1 MGKWMTGVMVIM
13 VMLAAGWWGLQQ
25 LPPQYNPFAP
35 LTLDEPPTALTRYKL
50 RELANQPQ
58 ACAALLEKARERGLI
73 SWRAQAD
80 TTGTCPLK
88 NVVRVERFGG
98 VRLSSSFLASCPLAV
113 RSAMFLYHGAPQV
126 QRIQGSALVQ
136 IDHVGSY
143 ACRNIYHRPQGR
155 LSEHATADAW
165 DISGF
170 SFANGQRITVEK
182 GWRTPG
188 KPSQAVKALF
198 QASCAFY
205 GNALGPEY
213 NAAHASHF
221 HLGVRGFGLCR

>member
-1 MGKWMTGVMVIM
+1 MGKWMTGVMVLM
-13 VMLAAGWWGLQQ
+13 VMLAAGWWGLWQ
-25 LPPQYNPFAP
+25 LPAQYNPFAP

-50 RELANQPQ
+50 RELASQPQ
-58 ACAALLEKARERGLI
+58 ACAALLETARERGLI
-73 SWRAQAD
+73 SWRAQSD
-80 TTGTCPLK
+80 TTGACPLK
-88 NVVRVERFGG
+88 DVVRVERFGS

-113 RSAMFLYHGAPQV
+113 RSAMYLYHAAPQARRV
-126 QRIQGSALVQ
+126 QGSSLVQ
-136 IDHVGSY
+136 IDHLGSF

-155 LSEHATADAW
+155 LSEHATADAL
-165 DISGF
+165 DVSGF
-170 SFANGQRITVEK
+170 RFANGQRITVEQ

-188 KPSQAVKALF
+188 KSSQTVKALF

-213 NAAHASHF
+213 NAAHANHF